1 MGLALITGAASG
13 IGAATA
19 RRLAGPGRHLVL
31 HTGSNRA
38 ALERAA
44 AACQAL
50 GAQTTLVVG
59 DLALSGTVAELLT
72 AAGEVGRPLQ
82 AVVANAGYALDQPLM
97 TLDPDRLSEVLQFM
111 VVGLTRLMQAALPML
126 ARAPG
131 GRFVAVSSFVA
142 HRFNLPGAVYPAT
155 ASAKA
160 AVEALVKAAARE
172 VAATG
177 TTVNAVAPG
186 FVRKDKHVEAGLVPA
201 YWQQVAA
208 ITPIGRIALP
218 DEIAGV
224 IAFLLGPDAGFIT
237 GQTLHVDGG
246 LTL

>member
-1 MGLALITGAASG
+1 MAVALITGAASG

-19 RRLAGPGRHLVL
+19 RRLAGPGQHLIL
-31 HTGSNRA
+31 HTGSNRV
-38 ALERAA
+38 ALERQAA
-44 AACQAL
+44 VCQAQ
-50 GAQTTLVVG
+50 GAMTTLVVG
-59 DLALSGTVAELLT
+59 DLAEPDTVDALRAAAREL
-72 AAGEVGRPLQ
+72 GHPLH
-82 AVVANAGYALDQPLM
+82 AVVANAGYALDQPLL
-97 TLDPDRLSEVLQFM
+97 TLDPERLSDVLQFM
-111 VVGLTRLMQAALPML
+111 VVGLTRLMQATLPML
-126 ARAPG
+126 AAAPS

-172 VAATG
+172 VAGAG

-186 FVRKDKHVEAGLVPA
+186 FVRKDKHVEAGVVPA
-201 YWQQVAA
+201 YWQQVAG
-208 ITPIGRIALP
+208 ITPMGRIALP

-224 IAFLLGPDAGFIT
+224 IAFLLGSDAGFVT

>member
-1 MGLALITGAASG
+1 MGWPDHGCGVRHWRCDGTTTG
-13 IGAATA
+13 
-19 RRLAGPGRHLVL
+19 RPGRHLVL

-44 AACQAL
+44 RLPGPGRTDHA
-50 GAQTTLVVG
+50 GGG
-59 DLALSGTVAELLT
+59 DLASAARWPNCS

-82 AVVANAGYALDQPLM
+82 AVVANAGYALDPPLM
-97 TLDPDRLSEVLQFM
+97 TLDPDRLSEVMQFM

-177 TTVNAVAPG
+177 TTVHAVAPG
-186 FVRKDKHVEAGLVPA
+186 FVRKTSSRWHRAGLLAAGGRHHTDRPNRPA
-201 YWQQVAA
+201 
-208 ITPIGRIALP
+208 R
-218 DEIAGV
+218 
-224 IAFLLGPDAGFIT
+224 
-237 GQTLHVDGG
+237 
-246 LTL
+246 

>member
-1 MGLALITGAASG
+1 MEIALKDVALAMLGNLG
-13 IGAATA
+13 II
-19 RRLAGPGRHLVL
+19 
-31 HTGSNRA
+31 
-38 ALERAA
+38 
-44 AACQAL
+44 
-50 GAQTTLVVG
+50 
-59 DLALSGTVAELLT
+59 
-72 AAGEVGRPLQ
+72 GEVMVNHVDRPKYGNYLYGAYGNEFDTADGRR
-82 AVVANAGYALDQPLM
+82 V
-97 TLDPDRLSEVLQFM
+97 M